1 MPLIDMSF
9 HRVAVDFIGPLQPA
23 SNCDNCYILT
33 LEDFLLGIKKLSHS
47 IQRVS
52 EALITFILLNWG
64 SRTNDD
70 GSRYSI

>member
-1 MPLIDMSF
+1 MPLNDISF
-9 HRVAVDFIGPLQPA
+9 HLVAVDFKGPIQPA
-23 SNCDNCYILT
+23 TNRDNCYILT
-33 LEDFLLGIKKLSHS
+33 LEDFLLGIKKLSFS

-52 EALITFILLNWG
+52 EALIIFILLNWG